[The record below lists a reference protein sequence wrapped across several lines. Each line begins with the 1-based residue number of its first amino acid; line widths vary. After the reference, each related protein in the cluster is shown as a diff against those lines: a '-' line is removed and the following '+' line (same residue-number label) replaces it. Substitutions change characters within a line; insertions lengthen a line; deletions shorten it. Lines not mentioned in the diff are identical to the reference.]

1 MNLGQ
6 ISSSISIKLHICA
19 TSCPENEE
27 FKAPVVDAP
36 VRPPDL
42 WLADEAKE
50 VETEWLTTF
59 MAALRKD
66 SLESGDWISWSAY
79 HAHIQQA
86 VIPPDALNALLALFL
101 DNAHSVA
108 MLKHSMDVINAA
120 VQHINPGQV
129 TVIAVD

>member
-1 MNLGQ
+1 MPPAALNM
-6 ISSSISIKLHICA
+6 K
-19 TSCPENEE
+19 E

-42 WLADEAKE
+42 RLADEANE
-50 VETEWLTTF
+50 VETEWLTTL
-59 MAALRKD
+59 MAALRKG
-66 SLESGDWISWSAY
+66 SLESGDWISWWAY

-108 MLKHSMDVINAA
+108 TIKHSMDVINAA
-120 VQHINPGQV
+120 VHHINPGQV
-129 TVIAVD
+129 IVIVAD